1 MTEER
6 ASMLEDA
13 PDDDEPYMDPAAKT
27 QPAEGGRDEAADPPG
42 NTSTDPRGDE
52 SGRVEQP
59 AGRPTT

>member
-27 QPAEGGRDEAADPPG
+27 QPAEGGRDEAADPPDL
-42 NTSTDPRGDE
+42 TTTDASDVSE
-52 SGRVEQP
+52 SGRRSP
-59 AGRPTT
+59 R